1 VVVGFYTDDMP
12 ARGQTFVVGV
22 ETDDYPLNVFLL
34 VSWLPAKKRSLRC
47 GSRLLCWRRRMTT
60 SAPAPTF
67 REALRFWFKLGC
79 ISFGGPAGQIA
90 VMHRELVERK
100 RWIEESRF
108 LHALNF
114 CMLLPGPE
122 ATQLAT
128 YCGWLLHGVRG
139 GLAAGVLFVL
149 PGAVTL
155 WVLSWIY
162 VAYGEVAAVA
172 AVFHGLKATVLAIVV
187 AAVLRIGRKALTGPV
202 AWTLAAAAFG
212 ALFFLRLPFPLVVF
226 GALAIGFAGGRWASR
241 AFGVSE
247 KTEPALPV
255 AAVPIS
261 STLKMA
267 GIGLALW
274 FAPVLVAAALQPG
287 GVFVQLGWF
296 FSKAAVVTFGGAYA
310 VLPYVGQQAVEH
322 YHWITPGH
330 MLDGLAF
337 AETTPGPLIMVL
349 QFVGFLAGWRQPGA
363 LAPLAAGTLGAAM
376 TTWVTFVPTYLF
388 ILIGAPYVER
398 LRGDVRL
405 NAALAAVTAAVVGVI
420 LNLAVWFALQVVFP
434 VHAAVDWFA
443 LVVGVA
449 ALVALERF
457 KVGILPVIT
466 AGGLLGLAWSWLT

>member
-1 VVVGFYTDDMP
+1 MSP
-12 ARGQTFVVGV
+12 A
-22 ETDDYPLNVFLL
+22 
-34 VSWLPAKKRSLRC
+34 
-47 GSRLLCWRRRMTT
+47 
-60 SAPAPTF
+60 APTPTF
-67 REALRFWFKLGC
+67 REARRFWLKLGF

-100 RWIEESRF
+100 RWIDEPRF

-155 WVLSWIY
+155 WLLSWIY
-162 VAYGEVAAVA
+162 VTYGAVPAVA

-187 AAVLRIGRKALTGPV
+187 AAVLRIGRKALTSPV
-202 AWTLAAAAFG
+202 AWVLAAAAFG
-212 ALFFLRLPFPLVVF
+212 ALFFLQLPFPLVVF
-226 GALAIGFAGGRWASR
+226 GALAVGLIGGRMAPR
-241 AFGVSE
+241 AFGVE
-247 KTEPALPV
+247 VNPV
-255 AAVPIS
+255 AAAAPGPAVS
-261 STLKMA
+261 AARTLRLA
-267 GIGLALW
+267 AIGLALW
-274 FAPVLVAAALQPG
+274 FAPVLLAATLRG
-287 GVFVQLGWF
+287 GDLFAQLGWF

-322 YHWITPGH
+322 YHWITPGQ

-349 QFVGFLAGWRQPGA
+349 QFVGFLTGWRQPGA
-363 LAPLAAGTLGAAM
+363 LAPLGAATLGAAM

-398 LRGDVRL
+398 LRGEVRL
-405 NAALAAVTAAVVGVI
+405 SAALAAVTAAVVGVI

-434 VHAAVDWFA
+434 AHAAVDWFA

-457 KVGILPVIT
+457 KVEIIPVVL
-466 AGGLLGLAWSWLT
+466 AGGALGLVWSGMR

>member
-1 VVVGFYTDDMP
+1 MV
-12 ARGQTFVVGV
+12 
-22 ETDDYPLNVFLL
+22 NN
-34 VSWLPAKKRSLRC
+34 
-47 GSRLLCWRRRMTT
+47 SRP
-60 SAPAPTF
+60 SF
-67 REALRFWFKLGC
+67 REALRFWLKLGF

-90 VMHRELVERK
+90 VMYRELVEKK
-100 RWIEESRF
+100 RWVDEPRF

-139 GLAAGVLFVL
+139 GLAAGILFVL

-155 WVLSWIY
+155 WVLSWVY
-162 VAYGEVAAVA
+162 VTYGAVPAVA

-187 AAVLRIGRKALTGPV
+187 AALVRIGRKALTRPV
-202 AWTLAAAAFG
+202 AWLLAAVAFG
-212 ALFFLRLPFPLVVF
+212 GLFFLRLPFPVIVF
-226 GALAIGFAGGRWASR
+226 GALAIGFIGGRLAPR
-241 AFGVSE
+241 VFGVE
-247 KTEPALPV
+247 TDPLP
-255 AAVPIS
+255 
-261 STLKMA
+261 STLPAATMSA
-267 GIGLALW
+267 MPTWRLAAIGLVLW
-274 FAPVLVAAALQPG
+274 FAPVLVATMLQRG
-287 GVFVQLGWF
+287 GVLPQLGWF

-322 YHWITPGH
+322 YHWITPGQ

-349 QFVGFLAGWRQPGA
+349 QFVGFMAGWNHPAG
-363 LAPLAAGTLGAAM
+363 LAPLGAATLGAAM

-388 ILIGAPYVER
+388 ILLGAPYVER
-398 LRGDVRL
+398 ARGDARL

-434 VHAAVDWFA
+434 PHAPVDWFA
-443 LVVGVA
+443 LVVGIA

-457 KVGILPVIT
+457 QVGIISVVL
-466 AGGLLGLAWSWLT
+466 AGGVLGLAWSLAR